1 MATGDQDEQDQTEP
15 DGAPGFVEI
24 EPVRCS
30 CEWATMDTG
39 LNFYSRIVKPDP
51 RCPAHRR

>member
-1 MATGDQDEQDQTEP
+1 MVTGDQDEQDQTEP